1 MSGLPALTRF
11 TSKGPADL
19 VAVRRWLAGDDT
31 IVLTDADRLLAA
43 HAGQALGLS
52 RNDLCRRLNMPH
64 NRVRDLQGEPCPV
77 PVDELL

>member
-19 VAVRRWLAGDDT
+19 VAVRRWLAGDDM
-31 IVLTDADRLLAA
+31 IALTEADRLLAA
-43 HAGQALGLS
+43 HAGQALGMS
-52 RNDLCRRLNMPH
+52 VNELCRRLNIPH
-64 NRVRDLQGEPCPV
+64 DRLKRLQSEPCPI

>member
-11 TSKGPADL
+11 THKGPADL

-31 IVLTDADRLLAA
+31 IRLTDADRLLAA

-52 RNDLCRRLNMPH
+52 QNDLCGRLNIPH
-64 NRVRDLQGEPCPV
+64 DRFKALMSEPCPI